1 MDIDGTLV
9 DSNFLHVEAW
19 AQAFDELR
27 IDVPS
32 WLIQRA
38 IGADSAVLLNQLIGD
53 EPDDHKDRAKTLHA
67 RYYQALVPR
76 LKLLPGAREL
86 ITDLSTNGV
95 RVVLATSAP
104 DDELEALLT
113 VLHIQEHIYA
123 VTSAEDVEEA
133 KPRPGIIAVALR
145 KGDVDAAQAVMIG
158 DSVWDIAAAENAG
171 VAAIGVLSG
180 GTGEGDLTRAGA
192 IAVYRD
198 AADLRQ
204 HLRDSP
210 IGISAAIPL
219 PERSQD

>member
-19 AQAFDELR
+19 AQAFGELR

-32 WLIQRA
+32 WLIQCA
-38 IGADSAVLLNQLIGD
+38 IGADSAVLLDQLIGD
-53 EPDDHKDRAKTLHA
+53 ESDEHKDRAKALHTK
-67 RYYQALVPR
+67 YYQAMAPR

-86 ITDLSTNGV
+86 ITDLSTSGI

-104 DDELEALLT
+104 DEELRALLK

-133 KPRPGIIAVALR
+133 KPEPDIIAVALK
-145 KGDVDAAQAVMIG
+145 KGNVDASQAVMIG
-158 DSVWDIAAAENAG
+158 DSVWDIVAAENAG
-171 VAAIGVLSG
+171 VDAIGVLSG
-180 GTGEGDLTRAGA
+180 GTGEGDLMQAGA
-192 IAVYRD
+192 VAVYRD
-198 AADLRQ
+198 AADIRE

-210 IGISAAIPL
+210 IALNIVTT
-219 PERSQD
+219 

>member
-19 AQAFDELR
+19 AHAFDELH
-27 IDVPS
+27 IPVPS
-32 WLIQRA
+32 WRIQRA
-38 IGADSAVLLNQLIGD
+38 IGADSAVLLDQLIGD
-53 EPDDHKDRAKTLHA
+53 EPDDHKDRAKALHA
-67 RYYQALVPR
+67 KYYQALFPR

-95 RVVLATSAP
+95 RAVLATSAP
-104 DDELEALLT
+104 DDELQALLK

-133 KPRPGIIAVALR
+133 KPEPGIIAVALR

-158 DSVWDIAAAENAG
+158 DSVWDIAAAEKAG

-180 GTGEGDLTRAGA
+180 GTGEGDLMQAGA

-198 AADLRQ
+198 PADIRE

-219 PERSQD
+219 PRRDQD